1 MVGRSISGPSS
12 ASSKSTSY
20 INYGGSRR
28 EAARA
33 RYKSRKWRAGVV
45 ALAST
50 WVPTAEQLYE
60 WLEDCQALVERVE
73 WQSNKVSQGQVGGYV
88 PGRSIK
94 VFPRRYP
101 AGSATDQ
108 FLEFGI
114 TCHPRMGY
122 YGCPYTLSV
131 MFKDPP
137 KGLALHAWRILRHI
151 CKGKE
156 LFPEE
161 LSAWDEFSTILLLAH
176 NLPALPLCLMAEF
189 VLPQRHYL
197 LDFWTRR

>member
-1 MVGRSISGPSS
+1 M
-12 ASSKSTSY
+12 SY

-28 EAARA
+28 EATRV
-33 RYKSRKWRAGVV
+33 RYKSRKWRGGYV
-45 ALAST
+45 ALATT
-50 WVPTAEQLYE
+50 WLPTADQLYE
-60 WLEDCQALVERVE
+60 WLEDCRALVERVE
-73 WQSNKVSQGQVGGYV
+73 WQSSNVSQGQVGGYV
-88 PGRSIK
+88 RTRTIK

-108 FLEFGI
+108 YLEFGI
-114 TCHPRMGY
+114 GFLETWSFGY
-122 YGCPYTLSV
+122 YGCPYMLSV

-137 KGLALHAWRILRHI
+137 KGLALHAWEILRHI

-161 LSAWDEFSTILLLAH
+161 LSRWDEFSTILLLAH

-189 VLPQRHYL
+189 VLPHRHYL
-197 LDFWTRR
+197 LDFWPQR